1 MENIFI
7 TITGINHYFGKKPF
21 EIGRILKLIKE
32 PDDPYDNE
40 AIGVYLP
47 FIDKIGN
54 VANSVNTVFAGTQSA
69 GRIWDKIGDSALAK
83 VMFVTHSSVIAI
95 VLPPEEALAEAS
107 ASDSCIKKSPPQKPD
122 NDDFATEA
130 LIPPTPKEPLSKIGF

>member
-7 TITGINHYFGKKPF
+7 TITGISHYYGKKPF
-21 EIGRILKLIKE
+21 EIGRTIKLIKE
-32 PDDPYDNE
+32 PDNPYDNE

-69 GRIWDKIGDSALAK
+69 GRIWDKIDESAFAQ
-83 VMFVTHSSVIAI
+83 VMFVTHSSVIAL
-95 VLPPEEALAEAS
+95 VLPPET
-107 ASDSCIKKSPPQKPD
+107 D
-122 NDDFATEA
+122 NNTEA
-130 LIPPTPKEPLSKIGF
+130 PNSTSDKNPKTENITPKVSREPLSKIGF

>member
-21 EIGRILKLIKE
+21 EIGRTVKLIKE
-32 PDDPYDNE
+32 PNNTYDSE

-54 VANSVNTVFAGTQSA
+54 VANSVNTVYGGTQSA
-69 GRIWDKIGDSALAK
+69 GRLWDKIDDTALAQ
-83 VMFVTHSSVIAI
+83 VMFTTHSSVIAI
-95 VLPPEEALAEAS
+95 VLPPEDEKESNNLES
-107 ASDSCIKKSPPQKPD
+107 QTQKNEDIK
-122 NDDFATEA
+122 TEI
-130 LIPPTPKEPLSKIGF
+130 LTPPTPKETLSKIGF

>member
-21 EIGRILKLIKE
+21 EIGRTVKLIKE
-32 PDDPYDNE
+32 PDNPYDKE

-54 VANSVNTVFAGTQSA
+54 VANSVSTVFAGTQSS
-69 GRIWDKIGDSALAK
+69 GRIWDKIGNEAFAS

-95 VLPPEEALAEAS
+95 VLPTENEENPLGNNHLENEKIYTKGESKSTTENFTAS
-107 ASDSCIKKSPPQKPD
+107 
-122 NDDFATEA
+122 TH
-130 LIPPTPKEPLSKIGF
+130 KEPLSKIGF

>member
-21 EIGRILKLIKE
+21 EIGRTVKLIKE
-32 PDDPYDNE
+32 PDNPYDSE

-54 VANSVNTVFAGTQSA
+54 VANSVNTVYGGTQSA
-69 GRIWDKIGDSALAK
+69 GRIWDKISDSAFAQ
-83 VMFVTHSSVIAI
+83 VMFTTHSSVIALI
-95 VLPPEEALAEAS
+95 LPPEPEKDTDNPQEDIPVKAETLT
-107 ASDSCIKKSPPQKPD
+107 PPS
-122 NDDFATEA
+122 
-130 LIPPTPKEPLSKIGF
+130 PKEPLSKIGF

>member
-21 EIGRILKLIKE
+21 EIGRTVKLIKE
-32 PDDPYDNE
+32 PDNPYDKE

-54 VANSVNTVFAGTQSA
+54 VANSVNTVYGGTQSA
-69 GRIWDKIGDSALAK
+69 GRLWDKIGNDAFAQ
-83 VMFVTHSSVIAI
+83 VMFTTHSSIIAL
-95 VLPPEEALAEAS
+95 VLPPEPEKESANLESEAS
-107 ASDSCIKKSPPQKPD
+107 KNENIK
-122 NDDFATEA
+122 TET

>member
-21 EIGRILKLIKE
+21 EIGRTVKLIKE
-32 PDDPYDNE
+32 PDNPYDNE

-54 VANSVNTVFAGTQSA
+54 VANSVNTVYGGTQSS
-69 GRIWDKIGDSALAK
+69 GRIWDKIGDDALAE
-83 VMFVTHSSVIAI
+83 VMFVTHSSVIAL
-95 VLPPEEALAEAS
+95 VLPPDREKDNTS
-107 ASDSCIKKSPPQKPD
+107 PASDNNEPVK
-122 NDDFATEA
+122 TET
-130 LIPPTPKEPLSKIGF
+130 LTPPTPKAPLSKIGF